1 MLEFKAIPRKWG
13 NSIGITFPNEI
24 VEDGKIKTKKEVRI
38 LIIEKNVNQ
47 KTIFGSLKLKGS
59 TQEIKDDMRNN
70 WEPAH

>member
-24 VEDGKIKTKKEVRI
+24 VENGKIKTKKEVRI

-47 KTIFGSLKLKGS
+47 KTIFGSLKLKES

>member
-24 VEDGKIKTKKEVRI
+24 VENGKIKTKKEVRI

-47 KTIFGSLKLKGS
+47 KTIFGSLKLKRS